1 MAIRLQLS
9 SQSFIS
15 ARGKLARAQ
24 LSIPAWISSLKETT
38 YIKGLLA
45 IEADERD
52 LGSSRNRQASVN
64 TYLKASLVMV
74 NKFTLR
80 ACLLTWRWGTPGKW
94 GKPPVHIIS
103 YSGHLTYHVNVI
115 KLK

>member
-1 MAIRLQLS
+1 M
-9 SQSFIS
+9 
-15 ARGKLARAQ
+15 
-24 LSIPAWISSLKETT
+24 ETA
-38 YIKGLLA
+38 YIKGLTA
-45 IEADERD
+45 IEADEQD
-52 LGSSRNRQASVN
+52 LRSSRNRHFFFVLSRQASVN

-103 YSGHLTYHVNVI
+103 YSGHLTYHVIVI